1 MTRRHLATAAA
12 LSAVCAAV
20 SLSAADYKTPRTPWG
35 DPDLSGTWTSEAEL
49 TVPFERPA
57 EFGTRQWLTD
67 AEFEQRLK
75 RTGAQLEN
83 DNAEFT
89 IENADI
95 TNAGA
100 VGSATSPPPHWLER
114 RETSRRTSLVVDP
127 PDGRIPQMTAEGR
140 LRLAAAGG
148 GGNGPYDGPEEMSLW
163 VRCVARG
170 LPSVTFPT
178 VYNANTRIVQ
188 GPGYAALTYEM
199 IHDTRVIPIGPVAST
214 AHLGS
219 GIRQYLGSSRA
230 HWDGDTLVV
239 DAANFTDKLPYRGSS
254 EALHLT
260 ERFRRIDKDT
270 VRYEVTV
277 DDPRTFTAPWTA
289 ALDLRRQSAG
299 LFEYACHEGNYAIQ
313 NILSGSR
320 AADAAARATK

>member
-1 MTRRHLATAAA
+1 MTIRHFATASA
-12 LSAVCAAV
+12 LSAVCAFV
-20 SLSAADYKTPRTPWG
+20 SLSAADYKAPRTPWG

-49 TVPFERPA
+49 TVPFERSA

-67 AEFEQRLK
+67 PEFEQRLK
-75 RTGAQLEN
+75 RTGTQLES
-83 DNAEFT
+83 DNAEFN

-127 PDGRIPQMTAEGR
+127 PDGRIPPMTAEGR
-140 LRLAAAGG
+140 QRLAAPAVG
-148 GGNGPYDGPEEMSLW
+148 GGNGPYDGPEQMSLW
-163 VRCVARG
+163 VRCIARG

-188 GPGYAALTYEM
+188 GPGYVGITYEM
-199 IHDTRVIPIGPVAST
+199 IHDTRVIPIGPAGSR
-214 AHLGS
+214 APLGS
-219 GIRQYLGSSRA
+219 GLRQYLGDSRA
-230 HWDGDTLVV
+230 HWDGETLVIE
-239 DAANFTDKLPYRGSS
+239 AANFTNKLPYRGSS
-254 EALHLT
+254 EAMRLT

-277 DDPRTFTAPWTA
+277 DDPRTWTAPWTA
-289 ALDLRRQSAG
+289 ALDLRRQSVN
-299 LFEYACHEGNYAIQ
+299 LFEYACHEGNYAMP
-313 NILSGSR
+313 NILKGSR
-320 AADAAARATK
+320 AADGK

>member
-1 MTRRHLATAAA
+1 MARRHLATAAA
-12 LSAVCAAV
+12 LSAVCAFAP
-20 SLSAADYKTPRTPWG
+20 LFAADYQAPRLPWG

-67 AEFEQRLK
+67 PEFEQRLT
-75 RTGAQLEN
+75 RTATQLES

-89 IENADI
+89 VDNADI

-114 RETSRRTSLVVDP
+114 RETSRRTSLVIDP
-127 PDGRIPQMTAEGR
+127 PDGRIPPMTAEGR
-140 LRLAAAGG
+140 QRLASSGG

-163 VRCVARG
+163 VRCIARG

-188 GPGYAALTYEM
+188 GPGYVALTYEM
-199 IHDTRVIPIGPVAST
+199 IHDTRVIPIGPVGPAGSR

-219 GIRQYLGSSRA
+219 GMRQYLGDSQA
-230 HWDGDTLVV
+230 HWDGETLVV
-239 DAANFTDKLPYRGSS
+239 DAANFTNKLPYRGSS

-277 DDPRTFTAPWTA
+277 DDPRTWTAPWTA
-289 ALDLRRQSAG
+289 ALDLRRQRAG
-299 LFEYACHEGNYAIQ
+299 LFEYACHEGNYAMQ
-313 NILSGSR
+313 NILKGSR
-320 AADAAARATK
+320 AADKK